1 MNHFFRG
8 KKLSG
13 IDSIMKHVTVQG
25 AETILQWIIEYD
37 FPAKKEAGVYVAFT
51 GDIKKWRKDHPDV
64 KEYTRP
70 YFDIFRTIETRGR
83 FGQRMVTIKKF
94 TI

>member
-13 IDSIMKHVTVQG
+13 IDSIMKHVNVQG

-37 FPAKKEAGVYVAFT
+37 FPGKKRGGRLRCVHWRH
-51 GDIKKWRKDHPDV
+51 KKWRKAHPGV

-70 YFDIFRTIETRGR
+70 IFDIFRTIETRGR
-83 FGQRMVTIKKF
+83 FGQRMVTIKKY

>member
-8 KKLSG
+8 KKLKG
-13 IDSIMKHVTVQG
+13 FGQIMKYQNIAG
-25 AETILQWIIEYD
+25 IETLPAWIIGYD

-70 YFDIFRTIETRGR
+70 IFDIFRTIETRGR
-83 FGQRMVTIKKF
+83 FGQRMVTFKKY